1 MTLTSGLQCGPLV
14 DGKDVACGGV
24 SFCCPPVKANTLLQ
38 TTHRSIHS
46 TMGKIVGEIVVF
58 QQKKENIKMTLAN
71 KNYE

>member
-1 MTLTSGLQCGPLV
+1 MERMLLVVVLAFAALQL
-14 DGKDVACGGV
+14 KQR
-24 SFCCPPVKANTLLQ
+24 KHMLLQ
-38 TTHRSIHS
+38 TAHRSIHS